1 MYVSTQ
7 RFDLGVFRGSCIGE
21 MLVDTCRKD
30 RQLWK
35 PVLVSLVALLALFYV
50 STEINL
56 NDRTG
61 ANQSL
66 AQQTGVDHLRR
77 TLLEATDSDN
87 GDGDDDYQEQ
97 NDYSFSKES
106 GEGASRNDAKDIGSG
121 GGGSKMDEEGSAN
134 SKATTNSK
142 VSNNAVEDDYE
153 DDYASLP
160 HGKKGSSGSSDSD
173 DNNSSR
179 HPKKESSSSEAINTK
194 SKPAVATSPP
204 FKDPYKP
211 KWKPKP
217 PPPYPPRP
225 SRAMKGSGPLLFT
238 CPDGRKGL
246 HVVHTRLMLNMVE
259 ARGARGTFRASRML
273 LFKDLSLPS
282 LARQTAQNF
291 LYYVS
296 YDHAQDFPF
305 LESCYDILT
314 DQLVNGASLLYL
326 PERGFQ
332 FTVKAHQML
341 AFPRLV
347 NLTIEFGLATRE
359 EMESVQLYISSRLDN
374 DDAGNLESL
383 KMTQDEACSTLNSD
397 LNNRVLLT
405 YMEPKYFWLPD
416 PGSPYG
422 RMATVPTDVPEAML
436 KRLKRAMLYRPL
448 MQSLSIEASLL
459 HCYNAIN
466 CYSHYH
472 YQPQYI
478 LYTRNTTD
486 CPFLF
491 NFSHN
496 VRILRPP
503 NGAVGGLYSRTSGSW
518 YAERNN
524 RGYKFL
530 DFNEKALDDCG
541 ITRGDLASTN
551 LMLSM
556 LSAEAEDAMKLSLT
570 AVGGFGG
577 IGVMNTWRRI
587 KDFLYRD
594 VREYRNYYNQL
605 NETYNG
611 TMALRYRAVVHNMI
625 YGRRWEEGKQANYTK
640 AYYLVLKGE
649 GEDER
654 KDEANPGP
662 TILLP
667 ASFEE

>member
-1 MYVSTQ
+1 MQ
-7 RFDLGVFRGSCIGE
+7 RFTSLAEGGFIAKMALRNY
-21 MLVDTCRKD
+21 RKEK
-30 RQLWK
+30 QLWK
-35 PVLVSLVALLALFYV
+35 PVLISIVALCALLYV
-50 STEINL
+50 SVEFNSFGETSSS
-56 NDRTG
+56 RAVTHPQ
-61 ANQSL
+61 AS
-66 AQQTGVDHLRR
+66 AATHLRR
-77 TLLEATDSDN
+77 TLLAPASS
-87 GDGDDDYQEQ
+87 GGDDEDYHEE
-97 NDYSFSKES
+97 NDYSFSKGS
-106 GEGASRNDAKDIGSG
+106 GEGASRG
-121 GGGSKMDEEGSAN
+121 GTKARTSRDGDGAIDESVGTKSTPSSQEDSSNVEEDYEEEG
-134 SKATTNSK
+134 
-142 VSNNAVEDDYE
+142 DY
-153 DDYASLP
+153 
-160 HGKKGSSGSSDSD
+160 GSSNKEDAAKEDNLNNEDEDGQASSST
-173 DNNSSR
+173 STST
-179 HPKKESSSSEAINTK
+179 KKEASASISNK
-194 SKPAVATSPP
+194 SKQSPSPSPAV
-204 FKDPYKP
+204 KDPYKP

-225 SRAMKGSGPLLFT
+225 ARAKKGTGPLLFT

-259 ARGARGTFRASRML
+259 ARGAGGTFRASRML
-273 LFKDLSLPS
+273 LFRDFSLPS

-341 AFPRLV
+341 AFPRLA
-347 NLTIEFGLATRE
+347 NLTIEMGLSTKE
-359 EMESVQLYISSRLDN
+359 EMDSVQLYITSRLDN
-374 DDAGNLESL
+374 DDAGNIEAL
-383 KMTQDEACSTLNSD
+383 KMTQDEACSTLNSED
-397 LNNRVLLT
+397 LNDRVLLT

-416 PGSPYG
+416 PRSPYG
-422 RMATVPTDVPEAML
+422 RMATIPTDVSESIL
-436 KRLKRAMLYRPL
+436 KRLDRAMKYRPL
-448 MQSLSIEASLL
+448 MQSLSVDVTLMN
-459 HCYNAIN
+459 CYNAIN

-478 LYTRNTTD
+478 IYARNTTD

-491 NFSHN
+491 NFTHN
-496 VRILRPP
+496 VRLLRPKD
-503 NGAVGGLYSRTSGSW
+503 GAVGGLYSRTSGSW

-530 DFNEKALDDCG
+530 DFNEQALDDCG

-556 LSAEAEDAMKLSLT
+556 LSAEAADAMKLSLT

-594 VREYRNYYNQL
+594 VKEYRQHYNQL

-611 TMALRYRAVVHNMI
+611 TMALRYRAIVHNMI
-625 YGRRWEEGKQANYTK
+625 YGKRWEEGKHANYTK
-640 AYYLVLKGE
+640 AFELVLKGE

-654 KDEANPGP
+654 RDEANPGP